1 MFDAGIV
8 GDGPDD
14 QAPTVGRGEWYDV
27 VVVGGGTAGLSGA
40 LALARA
46 RRSVLV
52 VDGGQ
57 PRNAVA
63 AHVHNYL
70 SRDGVTPAELLAIG
84 RAEVTGYGGQIVSSG
99 VVSIERPDSQGD
111 RGVFHVALTN
121 GGRVHARRLLVTT
134 GLVDELPDVPGVAER
149 WGRDV
154 LHCPYCHGWEVRD
167 QAIGILGTGPMAV
180 HGALL
185 FRQWSADVIL
195 FQHTAP
201 ALSQEQAEQLAA
213 RGITVVEGEV
223 AALEVRD
230 DRLTGVQLRSGE
242 FVPRQAVV
250 VSPRF
255 VARAEVLSTLGLE
268 TTNLEMAGS
277 VLGSSVPAD
286 ANGATTVPGVWVAG
300 NVSDL
305 SGQVIT
311 SAAAGLKAGA
321 MINADLITEDTAH
334 AVATFRAREQVRAS
348 KGTSTLNDG
357 MQSEGGSGQA
367 EQFWERHYQRHE
379 QVWSGNANA
388 VLVDVVESQLPGTAL
403 DLGCGEGGDAIW
415 LAQHGWQ
422 VTAVDVSA
430 TAINRALT
438 QATTVGVEERI
449 DFQQHDLAR
458 TFPAGTFDLVSAQY
472 LQSPVEFPRERVLQ
486 AAADAVAPGGLLLI
500 VEHASVAPWSW
511 NPDAHTRFPTPEE
524 VLASLNLSTEKWR
537 PERVEAPKRQAI
549 GPNGQ
554 SGSVTDNV
562 IAIRRL
568 LENENIHE

>member
-1 MFDAGIV
+1 MFDTGIV
-8 GDGPDD
+8 GDGSDD

-27 VVVGGGTAGLSGA
+27 VVVGGGAAGLSGA
-40 LALARA
+40 LALVRA

-70 SRDGVTPAELLAIG
+70 SREGATPSELLAAG
-84 RAEVTGYGGQIVSSG
+84 RAEVTGYGGQVISGSVTSVERLNSQDDHSS
-99 VVSIERPDSQGD
+99 
-111 RGVFHVALTN
+111 FHVVLAD
-121 GGRVHARRLLVTT
+121 GSHVHARRLLVAT

-167 QAIGILGTGPMAV
+167 QAIGILGTGPMAA

-195 FQHTAP
+195 FQHTSP
-201 ALSQEQAEQLAA
+201 VLPQEQAEQLAA
-213 RGITVVEGEV
+213 RGIAIVEGEV
-223 AALEVRD
+223 SALEVHD
-230 DRLTGVQLRSGE
+230 DHLSGVRLRSGE

-250 VSPRF
+250 VAPRF
-255 VARAEVLSTLGLE
+255 TARAEVLSALGLL
-268 TTNLEMAGS
+268 TTDLEIASSIFGS
-277 VLGSSVPAD
+277 YVPAD

-305 SGQVIT
+305 LSQVIT
-311 SAAAGLKAGA
+311 AAAAGLKAGA
-321 MINADLITEDTAH
+321 AINADLIAEDTAR
-334 AVATFRAREQVRAS
+334 AVATFRAHEQVRAS
-348 KGTSTLNDG
+348 KGKPTIKGG
-357 MQSEGGSGQA
+357 MQSEGGSSQA
-367 EQFWERHYQRHE
+367 EQFWEGHYQRYE
-379 QVWSGNANA
+379 QMWSGRANP
-388 VLVDVVESQLPGTAL
+388 VLIDVVGSEPPGTVL

-415 LAQHGWQ
+415 LAQHGWR

-430 TAINRALT
+430 TALNRASA
-438 QATTVGVEERI
+438 QATTVGVEARI

-458 TFPAGTFDLVSAQY
+458 TFPAGAFDLVSAQY
-472 LQSPVEFPRERVLQ
+472 LQSPVDFPRERVLQ
-486 AAADAVAPGGLLLI
+486 AAARAVAPGGLLLI

-511 NPDAHTRFPTPEE
+511 NPDPHTRFPTPEE
-524 VLASLNLSTEKWR
+524 VLAALNLSVGMWRTER
-537 PERVEAPKRQAI
+537 LAAPTRQAI

-554 SGSVTDNV
+554 SATVIDNV
-562 IAIRRL
+562 IAVRRL
-568 LENENIHE
+568 LKSGDAHE